1 MCNSAD
7 NNSRRVYTPGGI
19 TMHVLDLI
27 SKINNRIEELDFAAA
42 RMYMEDNIELL
53 NEHRSHLKSNA
64 RDLLEFL
71 TKRMEAGQ
79 QPLTRQDMAV
89 INAVNSYASKFD
101 LRGSKVVIRD
111 HSLLFLR
118 SDIASYLNT
127 DARII
132 LEGMGAIPKA
142 ALSQDSVSI

>member
-1 MCNSAD
+1 
-7 NNSRRVYTPGGI
+7 
-19 TMHVLDLI
+19 MHVLDLI
-27 SKINNRIEELDFAAA
+27 AKINTSVEELDFAAA
-42 RMYMEDNIELL
+42 RLYMEENIEILTE
-53 NEHRSHLKSNA
+53 NRNYLKTNA

-71 TKRMEAGQ
+71 TKRMEAGHK
-79 QPLTRQDMAV
+79 PLTRQNISV

-101 LRGSKVVIRD
+101 LRGLKVIIRD

-118 SDIASYLNT
+118 NDIAAYLNM

-142 ALSQDSVSI
+142 G

>member
-1 MCNSAD
+1 
-7 NNSRRVYTPGGI
+7 
-19 TMHVLDLI
+19 MHVLDLI
-27 SKINNRIEELDFAAA
+27 AKINTSVEELDFAAA
-42 RMYMEDNIELL
+42 RFYMEENIEIL
-53 NEHRSHLKSNA
+53 NENRNYLKTNA

-79 QPLTRQDMAV
+79 KPLSRRDMSV

-101 LRGSKVVIRD
+101 LRGLKVIIRD

-118 SDIASYLNT
+118 NDIAAYLNM

-142 ALSQDSVSI
+142 G

>member
-1 MCNSAD
+1 
-7 NNSRRVYTPGGI
+7 
-19 TMHVLDLI
+19 MHVLDLI
-27 SKINNRIEELDFAAA
+27 AKINTSVEELDFAAA
-42 RMYMEDNIELL
+42 RLYMEENIGIL
-53 NEHRSHLKSNA
+53 NENRNYLKTNA

-79 QPLTRQDMAV
+79 KPLTRQDMSV

-101 LRGSKVVIRD
+101 LRGLKVIIRD

-118 SDIASYLNT
+118 NDISAYLNM

-142 ALSQDSVSI
+142 G